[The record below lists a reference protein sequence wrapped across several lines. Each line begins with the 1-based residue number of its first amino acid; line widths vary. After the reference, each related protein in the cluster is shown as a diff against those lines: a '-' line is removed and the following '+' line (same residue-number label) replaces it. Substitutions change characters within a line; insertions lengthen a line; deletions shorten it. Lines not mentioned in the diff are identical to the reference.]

1 MNWEIRIDIY
11 TVPYVKQV
19 ASGNRELS
27 FVLCDDLDGW
37 EWEAGS
43 KGRGDICVC
52 VCVCIQL
59 IHFVVQ
65 RKLTQHRK
73 AIIPELK
80 KSIENLMKFTENCTE
95 NH

>member
-1 MNWEIRIDIY
+1 MYLQGRSRDADVENGYLDTRREGEGGMNWEIRIDIY

-52 VCVCIQL
+52 VCVC
-59 IHFVVQ
+59 VCVYVY
-65 RKLTQHRK
+65 
-73 AIIPELK
+73 
-80 KSIENLMKFTENCTE
+80 S
-95 NH
+95 